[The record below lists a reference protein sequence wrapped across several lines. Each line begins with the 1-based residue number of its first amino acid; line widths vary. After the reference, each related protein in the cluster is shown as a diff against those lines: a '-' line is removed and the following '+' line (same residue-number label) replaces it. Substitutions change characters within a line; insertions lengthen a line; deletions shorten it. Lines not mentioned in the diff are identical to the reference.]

1 MSTQEIAHLVAYAIA
16 LDKQLNEVEAKLKA
30 AKADL
35 IALATEK
42 GEQTS
47 TDGGGWSVV
56 FEADN
61 GDVARV
67 TQPGRKLKSSF
78 KVGTKEG
85 EKIQAILGT
94 NFYRCFESRTIYVP
108 LPNIRDVVAEY
119 IKSPAQQKRVI
130 KAVTSDSAPQVAFE
144 VKSAAHGERATV

>member
-1 MSTQEIAHLVAYAIA
+1 MSTKEISNLVAQAIA
-16 LDKQLNEVEAKLKA
+16 LDKQLNEVESQLKA
-30 AKADL
+30 VKADL
-35 IALATEK
+35 IALAIEK
-42 GEQTS
+42 GETTA

-85 EKIQAILGT
+85 ERIQTILGT

-108 LPNIRDVVAEY
+108 VPNIRDVVAEY
-119 IKSPAQQKRVI
+119 IKSPAQQKQVI
-130 KAVTSDSAPQVAFE
+130 KAVTSDCAPQVAFE
-144 VKSAAHGERATV
+144 VKSAAHGEVA